1 MTALPPKPQ
10 LDKAAFAREL
20 DALHKKYQAMVGEED
35 VEWIAGIDRL
45 SKRMTLLGRALLQ
58 LSFEPV
64 TWSAG
69 VACLF
74 VGKQLSLTE
83 LGHVIM
89 HGTYDKLPGGER
101 FHSETYE
108 VDVPIDPDGW
118 KLSHNVLH
126 HGYPNVVGKDP
137 DARFGL
143 TRQNE
148 HIEWKPHHRLQL
160 FEVAFNWLNMARN
173 LNMQV
178 VGLVDFYF
186 HEDGDEDILED
197 RSPKS
202 VLRAHARFLK
212 EQLPYAVKNYVL
224 WPALAGPFFPKVLAG
239 NLLAEAMRNVFTAT
253 AIYGGHI
260 GEEISDFDP
269 THKNEGR
276 ADWYLQQIAAT
287 SNFECSHRVSV
298 LLGAL
303 DRQIEHH
310 LFPRLPPNRLRDMA
324 PELKTICEKYGVP
337 YRSEP
342 YLQTLGGM
350 VKRLV
355 TLSRKPTAA

>member
-1 MTALPPKPQ
+1 VTALPRPASF
-10 LDKAAFAREL
+10 DKAAFAREL
-20 DALHKKYQAMVGEED
+20 DALHKKYQAKVGAED
-35 VEWIAGIDRL
+35 VEYIAGIDRL

-64 TWSAG
+64 TWTAG
-69 VACLF
+69 VTCLW

-101 FHSETYE
+101 FHSRTYE

-118 KLSHNVLH
+118 KLAHNVLH
-126 HGYPNVVGKDP
+126 HGHPNVVGKDP

-148 HIEWKPHHRLQL
+148 HVEWKPRHRLQMA
-160 FEVAFNWLNMARN
+160 EVVFNWLNMAPN

-178 VGLVDFYF
+178 VGLIDLYF
-186 HEDGDEDILED
+186 REDGDEDILED
-197 RSPKS
+197 RIPENVAKAH
-202 VLRAHARFLK
+202 LRWLK
-212 EQLPYAVKNYVL
+212 EQVPYVL
-224 WPALAGPFFPKVLAG
+224 KNFVFWPALAGPFFPKVLAG
-239 NLLAEAMRNVFTAT
+239 NLAAETMRNVFTAV
-253 AIYGGHI
+253 AIYCGHI
-260 GEEISDFDP
+260 GEEIADYP
-269 THKNEGR
+269 RTHKNQDK
-276 ADWYLQQIAAT
+276 ADWYLQQLAAT

-310 LFPRLPPNRLRDMA
+310 LFPRLPPNRLRELA
-324 PELKTICEKYGVP
+324 PELKALCEKYGVP

-342 YLQTLGGM
+342 YLETIAGM

-355 TLSRKPTAA
+355 KLSGRPATA